1 MSFIMKKIANYFLTL
16 SSIILISGCASTS
29 SQQAADHGPSPINN
43 KSAIDIYLDRNL
55 KDPDS
60 LKDFEI
66 LTEPKKGFV
75 NYGAFET
82 GPTGKNFSNAMWYV
96 CIEYRAKNSFG
107 AYTGLE
113 TEALFFFND
122 KVIRSVKGMTGGG
135 DLGNTVYSCY

>member
-1 MSFIMKKIANYFLTL
+1 MKKIFNC
-16 SSIILISGCASTS
+16 ILILSTLAVISSCASTS
-29 SQQAADHGPSPINN
+29 AQQSADHGPAPVNYEE
-43 KSAIDIYLDRNL
+43 AIDRYLDRNL

-60 LKDFEI
+60 LKDFTI

-113 TEALFFFND
+113 TEALFFYNNR
-122 KVIRSVKGMTGGG
+122 VVRTVKGMRGGG